1 MKEQKLI
8 IRVRYSL
15 IGNTIKYAKKG
26 YTVTEEKPSYY
37 YCGEI
42 GESFYKKQE
51 GIVKTISGNCWA
63 DLVVWQSLIIHPEF
77 CAEDSLSYNLN
88 ITSINNSLKNLIIK
102 ELKKRIKEI
111 KII

>member
-8 IRVRYSL
+8 IRVKYSL

-26 YTVTEEKPSYY
+26 YTVTEEKPTYY

-42 GESFYKKQE
+42 GETFYKKQE

-77 CAEDSLSYNLN
+77 CTEDNLTYN
-88 ITSINNSLKNLIIK
+88 ITDINNSLKNLIIK
-102 ELKKRIKEI
+102 ELKDRIEEI